1 MIVAESPV
9 SPRFAPFAHSVA
21 LSMFTAAFAEN
32 ILQWFERDAPWQ
44 LRVESFYEQY
54 ELNLQ
59 KANPPAALQAL
70 IADETIEKLSCCML
84 GPLTQ
89 DPLILTEANA
99 HKLLPGQKI
108 KIHNDY
114 IDGMETHRVL
124 VQLNRNWIDENGG
137 MLMLFSGPNPG
148 DVARVI
154 RPMHGSATGFEI
166 SPTSFHAVSTI
177 HAGERYTLVYSF
189 KRTV

>member
-1 MIVAESPV
+1 
-9 SPRFAPFAHSVA
+9 
-21 LSMFTAAFAEN
+21 MFTAAFAEN

-70 IADETIEKLSCCML
+70 IADETIEKLSCRML

-89 DPLILTEANA
+89 DHLILTEANA
-99 HKLLPGQKI
+99 HKLLPGQTI

-124 VQLNRNWIDENGG
+124 VQLNRNWIDEDGG
-137 MLMLFSGPNPG
+137 MLMLFSGPNPD

-177 HAGERYTLVYSF
+177 RAGARYTLVYSF
-189 KRTV
+189 KRTA